1 MQINADNS
9 TSIGHV
15 TSRNR
20 GATWGTGVRRAP
32 STPSWGWNQAV
43 VSKVSIPLLMV
54 GGVHDVQVP
63 QDRVRQLYADHGATD
78 KVFIDLGCAS
88 HNAMWEK
95 NHLILFKA
103 TLEWLSAGTVNGQK
117 DGMIKAGY

>member
-1 MQINADNS
+1 M
-9 TSIGHV
+9 
-15 TSRNR
+15 
-20 GATWGTGVRRAP
+20 RRAP

-43 VSKVSIPLLMV
+43 VAKTTIPLLMV
-54 GGVHDVQVP
+54 GGIHDVQVP

-117 DGMIKAGY
+117 QGIQKLGY